1 MAISGTPAQQFV
13 PVKEVRDGIVVM
25 KDGTLCAVV
34 LVSSINLSLKAY
46 DEQRAVLLQFQN
58 FLNTLDFPIQIVIQS
73 RRYDVRP
80 YILMLENRLREQEEG
95 LLQVQTREYIDFI
108 QSFSD
113 QVNIMKKMFYVV
125 IPYIPPLLTQKGGI
139 SKVLSFLK
147 KEDTAAQSVAEFE
160 EQRVQLEERI
170 GVVQQGLSRLGLT
183 IGQLGTQEMIELFY
197 KTFNP
202 GDSTSITGTGSNDK
216 KVA

>member
-1 MAISGTPAQQFV
+1 MATVGAPAQQFV
-13 PVKEVRDGIVVM
+13 PVKEVRDGIVVL
-25 KDGTLCAVV
+25 KDGTLCAVL

-58 FLNTLDFPIQIVIQS
+58 FLNALDFPVEIVIQS

-80 YILMLENRLREQEEG
+80 YIVTLENRLREQQEQ

-113 QVNIMKKMFYVV
+113 QVNIMRKSFFVV
-125 IPYIPPLLTQKGGI
+125 IPYVPPILSQEGGV

-147 KEDTAAQSVAEFE
+147 KPKAGEESVSDFE
-160 EQRVQLEERI
+160 EQRTQLEERLS
-170 GVVQQGLSRLGLT
+170 VVEQGLTRLGLR
-183 IGQLGTQEMIELFY
+183 IVQLGTQEVIELLY

-202 GDSTSITGTGSNDK
+202 GETASIAK
-216 KVA
+216 EER